1 MKKISLI
8 GLISLIAL
16 VLLVTAA
23 CSNGTSVN
31 EEVAIMR
38 SVDAELSTATIEDNA
53 DYTIAFDELN
63 AQLLQLNDVY
73 PAEIQSRGPIWRWF
87 KRIVL
92 GDFLGAILG
101 TAILPGSVISGVV
114 GAIYGSICAAQ
125 FTYSTEVGAPSEP
138 IEVTVNPNI
147 NTSSLQSAINS
158 GYLHNLVI
166 YEIYEDYGNNIY
178 TMNDNTLRTK
188 IAEYVGRYVLIT
200 NNVENV
206 FLTNI
211 THKMFLNYVNEN
223 YDILS
228 TEMVFNDLSNLYPNI
243 SNELE
248 TLSIFGNHYA
258 ELTSVSTRNSYT
270 NSFISTVNSSSIST
284 ISKNI
289 IISSVST
296 ANRSSQ
302 LWVSAQ

>member
-63 AQLLQLNDVY
+63 AQLLQLNDV
-73 PAEIQSRGPIWRWF
+73 GPIWRWF